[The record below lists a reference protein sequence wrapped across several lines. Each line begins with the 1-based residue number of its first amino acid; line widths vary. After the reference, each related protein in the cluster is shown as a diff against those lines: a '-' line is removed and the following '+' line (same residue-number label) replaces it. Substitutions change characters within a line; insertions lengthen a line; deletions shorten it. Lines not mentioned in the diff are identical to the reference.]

1 MKNDITLNGNIIGGR
16 QGFAYICNSRKYPVV
31 KIDLEAPQEYD
42 DYKTFGKIRVLKSYK
57 DRDLVVT
64 STVEY
69 EKGEGFSLGGHGTCI
84 TSSFSFNDME
94 QLVEE
99 ANLQAVR
106 EGDIIALAMTL
117 NSIKFMELALYR
129 VGKVDIHCTTIAN
142 LIPLTDEEMKEVKAD
157 VDAWCN

>member
-84 TSSFSFNDME
+84 TSSFSFNDMQ

-106 EGDIIALAMTL
+106 EDDIIALAMTL

-129 VGKVDIHCTTIAN
+129 VGKVDIHCTTIAK
-142 LIPLTDEEMKEVKAD
+142 LISLTDEEMKEVKAD
-157 VDAWCN
+157 ADAWCN

>member
-1 MKNDITLNGNIIGGR
+1 MKNDITLNANIIGGR

-31 KIDLEAPQEYD
+31 KIDLEAEQKYD
-42 DYKTFGKIRVLKSYK
+42 DYKTFGKIRVLKPH
-57 DRDLVVT
+57 RNNDLVVT
-64 STVEY
+64 SEIEW

-94 QLVEE
+94 QLVED
-99 ANLQAVR
+99 ANLPAVR
-106 EGDIIALAMTL
+106 EGDIIALAITFK
-117 NSIKFMELALYR
+117 SIKHMNLALYR

-157 VDAWCN
+157 ADAWCR